1 MRKDTLVKAVA
12 AIALLVFVT
21 AMAPLVDYLPVG
33 SEAPGFESVATDGE
47 TYSVDNLT
55 TKGSAFFVFWKG
67 RCPKNTP
74 AAPLFNALKE
84 AYGDKVRIL
93 GVVTASAEGTKSWAE
108 QFEVEYPMV
117 PDEDG
122 SLTKAYKLDYSI
134 FTYQIGT
141 DGKVAAVF
149 EGFGFDAMNDLNKA
163 IAEAAGV
170 DAAEVDLGGAPARL
184 TMG

>member
-1 MRKDTLVKAVA
+1 MRKNLLVKAVA
-12 AIALLVFVT
+12 GIALVAFVT

-47 TYSVDNLT
+47 TYSVENLT

-67 RCPKNTP
+67 RCPTNRR
-74 AAPLFNALKE
+74 AAPFFNALKE
-84 AYGDKVRIL
+84 AYGDKVNIL
-93 GVVTASAEGTKSWAE
+93 GVVTASAEGTESWAE
-108 QFEVEYPMV
+108 QFDVNYPMV

-122 SLTKAYKLDYSI
+122 SLTKAYNLNYSI

-149 EGFGFDAMNDLNKA
+149 EGFGFDVMSDLNKA
-163 IAEAAGV
+163 IAAAAGV
-170 DAAEVDLGGAPARL
+170 DAAEVDLNGTPARQ